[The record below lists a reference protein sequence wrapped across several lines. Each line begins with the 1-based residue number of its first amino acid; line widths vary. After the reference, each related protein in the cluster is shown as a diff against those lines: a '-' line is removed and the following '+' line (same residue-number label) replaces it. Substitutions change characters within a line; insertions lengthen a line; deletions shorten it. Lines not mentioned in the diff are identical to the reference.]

1 MPGFADRFIHAL
13 RQLEEGEDAG
23 PIAALFG
30 PDATISNPLV
40 AHEGGEEAAARF
52 WTSYRGTFRTIRSE
66 FRHVVDE
73 DGLSLMEWVSEG
85 ETSGGPFR
93 YGGVSVVEHDGER
106 IAAFRTYFDPT
117 QVRPPAR

>member
-1 MPGFADRFIHAL
+1 MPGFADRFIYAL
-13 RQLEEGEDAG
+13 RQLEEGEDVG
-23 PIAALFG
+23 PIAGLFG

-40 AHEGGEEAAARF
+40 EHQGGPDAAAHF
-52 WTSYRGTFRTIRSE
+52 WRSYRGTFRTIRSE

-93 YGGVSVVEHDGER
+93 YGGVSIIEHDGTS

-117 QVRPPAR
+117 QVRPPAH